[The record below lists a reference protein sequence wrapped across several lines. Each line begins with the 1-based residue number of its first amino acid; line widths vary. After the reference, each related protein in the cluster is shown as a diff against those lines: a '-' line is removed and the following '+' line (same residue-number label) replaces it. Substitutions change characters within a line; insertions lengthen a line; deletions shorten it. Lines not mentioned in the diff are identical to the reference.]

1 MQQIT
6 GFSIEGLHNRT
17 NVNVPIVDGKIILVG
32 VNGLGKTTI
41 VTMLY
46 FVLTRQWS
54 KLVEYEFSR
63 IVVTFHDERVEIDRA
78 RIDQSKYGSFQP
90 SLFDEFPSSL
100 VERVL
105 STPGFRELATAG
117 FSRAD
122 VLRVAANGGLPA
134 SAVERVLYSA
144 FSPKKN
150 QRGTKYM
157 RDVEARLE
165 RHAPPVLYLPTYR
178 RIEQDL
184 KSLFPELDRD
194 VRKAVR
200 NRVVHDGR
208 AGFVDLVEFGMEDVV
223 TRVDAKL
230 ATLKEESRI
239 ELNNLAGSY
248 LRDVIRGEA
257 REWSEEKINLLEDE
271 EVAKILGR
279 VEENQLSEGDKG
291 KVFEVIHRIRNRL
304 PLDNDEDLLAHFFSK
319 LVNIH
324 ERQKAAAVPL
334 RQFFDVCNKYL
345 QSKQFDFDADGY
357 VHELRL
363 EGGGKIEMRDL
374 SSGEKQ
380 IVSLFAQL
388 YLGEAK
394 IYGVIID
401 EPELSL
407 SVEWQQ
413 TLLPDIIKS
422 GRCSFLAAVTHS
434 PFIYDNNLY
443 KYARDLAELQEV
455 IKQ

>member
-1 MQQIT
+1 M
-6 GFSIEGLHNRT
+6 
-17 NVNVPIVDGKIILVG
+17 
-32 VNGLGKTTI
+32 
-41 VTMLY
+41 
-46 FVLTRQWS
+46 
-54 KLVEYEFSR
+54 EYDFSR
-63 IVVTFHDERVEIDRA
+63 IVVTFHDEKVEIDRTK
-78 RIDQSKYGSFQP
+78 IDQNKYANFQS
-90 SLFDEFPSSL
+90 SLFNDFPPAL
-100 VERVL
+100 VERAL
-105 STPGFRELATAG
+105 STPGFRELMHG
-117 FSRAD
+117 DFNRAD
-122 VLRVAANGGLPA
+122 IIRIASRSSLPTSVLEGL
-134 SAVERVLYSA
+134 L
-144 FSPKKN
+144 FSMTNTKRG
-150 QRGTKYM
+150 QRSTKYM

-165 RHAPPVLYLPTYR
+165 RNAPPVLYLPTYR

-184 KSLFPELDRD
+184 KSLFPDFEGDW
-194 VRKAVR
+194 RKAVR
-200 NRVVHDGR
+200 NRVVHNGR
-208 AGFVDLVEFGMEDVV
+208 AGFVELVEFGMEDVV
-223 TRVDAKL
+223 ARVDAKL
-230 ATLKEESRI
+230 AALKEESRI

-257 REWSEEKINLLEDE
+257 REWSEEKINLLEDK
-271 EVAKILGR
+271 EVAIILGR
-279 VEENQLSEGDKG
+279 VEENQLYEGDKG

-304 PLDNDEDLLAHFFSK
+304 PLNNDQDLLAHFFSK

-324 ERQKAAAVPL
+324 EAQKAAAVPL

-345 QSKQFDFDADGY
+345 QSKHFDFDADGY
-357 VHELRL
+357 LHNLRL
-363 EGGGKIEMRDL
+363 DGGGEIEMRDL

-388 YLGEAK
+388 YLGDAK

-434 PFIYDNNLY
+434 PFIYENDLF

-455 IKQ
+455 SKR